1 MVKQFQFVFCA
12 CESQSFC
19 VFQKQE
25 RRKAN
30 KNAHTYTYTS
40 YFKTEISAGTTFISV
55 QDIQLS
61 TNFEIQDRK
70 KLPDK

>member
-1 MVKQFQFVFCA
+1 VFCA